1 MLTIIVPGTDM
12 FDDAKQEF
20 FTSPAVTLELEHS
33 LFSLSKWESKWEIP
47 FLGGTEKTTEQ
58 TLDYIRVMTISPDVP
73 AEVYDRLTST
83 NLQAIN
89 EYINAKMTATWFKE
103 APGPK
108 NRGEAITAEI
118 IYYWLVSHTIPFE
131 CQHWHL
137 NRLITLIKVC
147 NEKNAPKKKMSRR
160 ELLAQQRQLN
170 AERRANL
177 NTSG

>member
-1 MLTIIVPGTDM
+1 MT
-12 FDDAKQEF
+12 
-20 FTSPAVTLELEHS
+20 FT
-33 LFSLSKWESKWEIP
+33 
-47 FLGGTEKTTEQ
+47 
-58 TLDYIRVMTISPDVP
+58 PDVP
-73 AEVYDRLTST
+73 SEVYDRLTSA
-83 NLQAIN
+83 NLEAIN
-89 EYINAKMTATWFKE
+89 KYINAKMTATWFKE
-103 APGPK
+103 VAGPK

-160 ELLAQQRQLN
+160 EMLAQQRQLN